1 MSSLAVAPSTP
12 GSPSPRVT
20 SLIKVARALVVPL
33 LVLLLWRTAAARHW
47 VNPLLLAPPEKVV
60 TRALIELR
68 EGELWPQ
75 LFASLRRDVL
85 GFALG
90 TIGGIVLGG
99 VLGASRLADRLIGPT
114 FHASKQVAIFA
125 WIPLMSVWLGTGEL
139 AKVVFIALAAFF
151 PMVQNTY
158 EGVHGVAREYVEVAR
173 VFRFTP
179 WQLVRRVILPAAAPS
194 IFAGVHLALF
204 YAWLATLGAEYLL
217 AAGPGIGN
225 LMIDGREQFAM
236 DKVFLGVLITGA
248 VGALLNTLAAT
259 LERRALRWR
268 VRNV

>member
-1 MSSLAVAPSTP
+1 LAVPRSASPRIASLAK
-12 GSPSPRVT
+12 
-20 SLIKVARALVVPL
+20 LARALVVPL
-33 LVLLLWRTAAARHW
+33 LVLIVWRLAVARHW

-60 TRALIELR
+60 TRALSEVR
-68 EGELWPQ
+68 EGDLWPQ
-75 LFASLRRDVL
+75 LFASLQRDLL
-85 GFALG
+85 GFLLG
-90 TIGGIVLGG
+90 TIAGIGLGG
-99 VLGASRLADRLIGPT
+99 LLGASRLADRLIGPT

-125 WIPLMSVWLGTGEL
+125 WIPLMSVWLGTGEP

-151 PMVQNTY
+151 PVVQNTY

-179 WQLVRRVILPAAAPS
+179 LQLARRVILPAAAPS

-204 YAWLATLGAEYLL
+204 YSWLATLGAEYLL
-217 AAGPGIGN
+217 AAGAGIGN

-236 DKVFLGVLITGA
+236 DKVLLGVLITGA
-248 VGALLNTLAAT
+248 VGALLNALAAT
-259 LERRALRWR
+259 LEQRTLRWR